1 MRLLFEEPLKNVF
14 NKTNKT
20 VGILRKLSNLLPR
33 QPLILIYK
41 FVRSDLDF
49 GNTPYDKLLITLPTQ
64 NWNLSN
70 IIPV

>member
-14 NKTNKT
+14 NETNKT
-20 VGILRKLSNLLPR
+20 VGILRKLSNSLPR
-33 QPLILIYK
+33 QPLIPIYK

-49 GNTPYDKLLITLPTQ
+49 GNTLYDKLLITLPTQ
-64 NWNLSN
+64 NWNISN